1 MRKAT
6 RAVTQLFDE
15 ALAPAGLRSTQLVLL
30 VAVGACEPT
39 PMAQLADAM
48 VMDRSTLTRNLQPLV
63 RSGWIKVTTGKDRRV
78 RLVSLT
84 AAGHRVILRAAPL
97 WQHTQDAMLH
107 HYGKGNWRQLLQRL
121 EAATDAATKTAA
133 ASPAP
138 AQAAKTSRRRGS
150 AHA

>member
-15 ALAPAGLRSTQLVLL
+15 ALSPAGLRSTQLVLL

-39 PMAQLADAM
+39 PMAHLADAM

-63 RSGWIKVTTGKDRRV
+63 RSGWVKIAPGRDRRV

-84 AAGHRVILRAAPL
+84 PKGHRAILRAAPL
-97 WQHTQDAMLH
+97 WQRTQAA
-107 HYGKGNWRQLLQRL
+107 LLQRYGKQNWGQL
-121 EAATDAATKTAA
+121 LRRLDAATEAA
-133 ASPAP
+133 GALRPA
-138 AQAAKTSRRRGS
+138 
-150 AHA
+150 